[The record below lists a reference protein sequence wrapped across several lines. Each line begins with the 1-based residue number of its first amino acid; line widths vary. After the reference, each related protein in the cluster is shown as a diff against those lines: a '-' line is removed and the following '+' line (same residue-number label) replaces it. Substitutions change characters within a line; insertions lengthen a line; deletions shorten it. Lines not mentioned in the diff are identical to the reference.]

1 MQMTVEKQ
9 GNMVDG
15 ISGISM
21 YTSLCQTNMKAMRHT
36 AIKDT
41 VHVALNHGLKKSAPS
56 GRQTKAS
63 GSRLTTASPQKPAL
77 S

>member
-41 VHVALNHGLKKSAPS
+41 VHAALNHGLKKSAPS
-56 GRQTKAS
+56 GRQT
-63 GSRLTTASPQKPAL
+63 
-77 S
+77 